1 MQKQVLSIGL
11 CLGLA
16 FPALAQQPVVPTTT
30 LSRADTA
37 QAVHRLFSKHR
48 TGGIVWAVIGAAFTG
63 RIAGAAASG
72 KTSGD
77 GSSTAVGI
85 LALGGVPAGIGVGKL
100 VRFSASREAAAISAL
115 EAGKGLPHYVQ
126 RRLKNA
132 KYFTN

>member
-1 MQKQVLSIGL
+1 MKKQIL
-11 CLGLA
+11 CLGLLLGLGLPA
-16 FPALAQQPVVPTTT
+16 FAQQAVPTAT
-30 LSRADTA
+30 LSRADSA

-72 KTSGD
+72 SGNA
-77 GSSTAVGI
+77 GGAVVGI

-100 VRFSASREAAAISAL
+100 VRFSGSREAAAISAL

-126 RRLKNA
+126 RRLRNA
-132 KYFTN
+132 KYFRD

>member
-1 MQKQVLSIGL
+1 MKKQVL
-11 CLGLA
+11 CLGFFLPLA
-16 FPALAQQPVVPTTT
+16 LPAFAQQPVPSAS
-30 LSRADTA
+30 LSRADSV

-48 TGGIVWAVIGAAFTG
+48 TGGIVWTIIGAAFAG

-72 KTSGD
+72 D
-77 GSSTAVGI
+77 GSGNAGGTAVGI
-85 LALGGVPAGIGVGKL
+85 LAFGGVPAGIGVGKL
-100 VRFSASREAAAISAL
+100 VRFSNRREEAAISAL